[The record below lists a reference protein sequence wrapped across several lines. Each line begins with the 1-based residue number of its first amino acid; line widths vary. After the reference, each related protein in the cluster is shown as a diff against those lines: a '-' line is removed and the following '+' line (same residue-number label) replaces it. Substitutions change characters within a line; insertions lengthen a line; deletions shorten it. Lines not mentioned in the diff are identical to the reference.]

1 MAISKPNY
9 TQIPNDIL
17 DNYMNQLSG
26 AGIKVLL
33 KICRNTFG
41 WQKEKDKISLSQ
53 LVDSTGLCRQSA
65 LDAVKELIKIDLID
79 CITRKGK
86 TNEYTIKITLEAEPV
101 QKVDQTSP
109 ESRPVPVYFL
119 DTQKKDKE
127 INQNKKGN
135 SILFNEIDDL
145 FKINN
150 EKYYKDAKQAGSIAN
165 IIKRTKDKTEIF
177 EVLNLFL
184 NIKKNT
190 DEKFWRSAPFTPAM
204 AYSLW
209 DNILE
214 HKEDTRTICEIH
226 GWKDKA
232 K

>member
-41 WQKEKDKISLSQ
+41 WNKDKDKISLSQ
-53 LVDSTGLCRQSA
+53 LVKSTGLCRQSA

-86 TNEYTIKITLEAEPV
+86 TNEYTIKIILEEQPV
-101 QKVDQTSP
+101 QKVDHTSP
-109 ESRPVPVYFL
+109 ESRPVPVYLL

-127 INQNKKGN
+127 TNQNKKDAVKDTA
-135 SILFNEIDDL
+135 LFNDIKDY
-145 FKINN
+145 FTINN
-150 EKYYKDAKQAGSIAN
+150 KDYYHNGKESKAIKN
-165 IIKRTKDKTEIF
+165 IIARGKEKDKIF
-177 EVLNLFL
+177 RLLNKFKE
-184 NIKKNT
+184 IKKRDNN
-190 DEKFWRSAPFTPAM
+190 KFWQEAPMIPSIIFSRWDFINSHQGTNSHFTESQ
-204 AYSLW
+204 YKTL
-209 DNILE
+209 
-214 HKEDTRTICEIH
+214 
-226 GWKDKA
+226 
-232 K
+232 